1 MNGFGPCLKWSRDE
15 MSGFFSSLSEL
26 FAPNKISFSKQGK
39 GKGMGELSFFDL
51 STQFPTLLETT
62 WNHTQIKVKFFFNFF

>member
-1 MNGFGPCLKWSRDE
+1 

-39 GKGMGELSFFDL
+39 GKGECGGVELF
-51 STQFPTLLETT
+51 
-62 WNHTQIKVKFFFNFF
+62 